1 MSLPPAYLLEMKRK
15 HNIIIRFQN
24 SIGIVDDKTMAI

>member
-15 HNIIIRFQN
+15 HNIIIQFQN